1 MMINTVNTQ
10 FSFVKFWFTDQV
22 SKALKDNVDLTI
34 IWVALIKMRYIDP
47 RYSKY
52 VKGYS
57 SLSVAGK
64 FGDKYEKKKLMD
76 AATKTG
82 IDDAKTVSKRVVQK
96 IAEARGDLIG
106 NKITDKI
113 TSLGKP
119 KEKTKKVKEIYILPE
134 KKATNY

>member
-1 MMINTVNTQ
+1 MIINSFQKFCFLLFQKLEQLINISPHSLMMINTVNTQ

-64 FGDKYEKKKLMD
+64 FGHKYEKK
-76 AATKTG
+76 
-82 IDDAKTVSKRVVQK
+82 
-96 IAEARGDLIG
+96 
-106 NKITDKI
+106 N
-113 TSLGKP
+113 
-119 KEKTKKVKEIYILPE
+119 
-134 KKATNY
+134 